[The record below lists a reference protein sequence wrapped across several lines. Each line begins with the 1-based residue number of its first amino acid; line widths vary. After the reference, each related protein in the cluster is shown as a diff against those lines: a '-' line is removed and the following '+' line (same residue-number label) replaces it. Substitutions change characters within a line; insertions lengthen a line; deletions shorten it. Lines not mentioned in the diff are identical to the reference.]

1 MTDQARLR
9 LIWKIGVYYGMC
21 IVLIILA
28 WLNWPE
34 LFGYLPFNGL
44 DGLRS
49 DTTVLD
55 VETVKE
61 QFVALNRP
69 LSFFNDSM
77 NLVSAML
84 GTLIVMLPFRWLY
97 LTTNLGKSR
106 NADVALGLLILP
118 LVVTAIVYIV
128 KFSLPLAFALA
139 GIFAGVRYRTTLKSQ
154 SDAFYTFACIAVGL
168 AAGVRALGIALV
180 IAIFFTFTILAAMPM
195 RRDPASRAASDGA

>member
-1 MTDQARLR
+1 
-9 LIWKIGVYYGMC
+9 
-21 IVLIILA
+21 
-28 WLNWPE
+28 
-34 LFGYLPFNGL
+34 
-44 DGLRS
+44 
-49 DTTVLD
+49 
-55 VETVKE
+55 
-61 QFVALNRP
+61 
-69 LSFFNDSM
+69 M

-106 NADVALGLLILP
+106 NADVALGLLVLP

-180 IAIFFTFTILAAMPM
+180 MAIFFTFTILAAMPM

>member
-69 LSFFNDSM
+69 LSFFDDSM

-106 NADVALGLLILP
+106 NADVALSLLVLP

-180 IAIFFTFTILAAMPM
+180 MAIFFTFTILAAMPM